1 MNTIKKFLALL
12 DSNERSKIAILFAL
26 MFIGM
31 ILETFGIGLVVPL
44 VYVISD
50 PNSFSNHELFKDTV
64 IANLNHENLII
75 ACLITMLIV
84 YSLKSIFM
92 SFLVWYRFNFVFSF
106 QANLSSRIF
115 KIYLKQP
122 YLFHLKADFSALTQ
136 NLIRETNLLAFY
148 FSIPLLLIFSEVF
161 VLIGILSF
169 LFIME
174 PFGCSILMLIFGV
187 PSYIFNLATKY
198 KINHLGQER
207 RIYEVKRLKHAQQ
220 GLRAIKEI
228 SLLGRQNFLM
238 NLFTHNNHGLAK
250 VEIKENT
257 LQALPNIWL
266 ELLAVVGVIGLAFSM
281 RLKGAHTSELLA
293 SLALFFAAAMRLI
306 PSLTRLINSWGRVKY
321 SKSAVNTLYTELC
334 LINSCV
340 EQKKTSH
347 CISFKKTLRLK
358 DVSFSY
364 PDTSNPVCIK
374 INLTIPFGSLIALVG
389 SSGTGKSTLINIIL
403 GILSPNQGQV
413 LVDEKNIHLNLREW
427 QDHIGY
433 VPQDIYIIDDTLR
446 NNVAFGL
453 ASDEINEQAVE
464 NAIESAQLT
473 NFITSLPDGLDT
485 LLGENGC
492 RLSSGQRQRL
502 GIARALYHNPS
513 ILFMD
518 EGTSAL
524 DANTG
529 QEIMRV
535 IDAMRGNK
543 TVVIVTHNPE
553 NAAYCEKLY
562 QLEQGQLKEVE
573 HRTIEEGAM
582 Q

>member
-187 PSYIFNLATKY
+187 
-198 KINHLGQER
+198 
-207 RIYEVKRLKHAQQ
+207 
-220 GLRAIKEI
+220 
-228 SLLGRQNFLM
+228 
-238 NLFTHNNHGLAK
+238 
-250 VEIKENT
+250 
-257 LQALPNIWL
+257 
-266 ELLAVVGVIGLAFSM
+266 
-281 RLKGAHTSELLA
+281 
-293 SLALFFAAAMRLI
+293 
-306 PSLTRLINSWGRVKY
+306 
-321 SKSAVNTLYTELC
+321 
-334 LINSCV
+334 
-340 EQKKTSH
+340 
-347 CISFKKTLRLK
+347 
-358 DVSFSY
+358 
-364 PDTSNPVCIK
+364 
-374 INLTIPFGSLIALVG
+374 
-389 SSGTGKSTLINIIL
+389 
-403 GILSPNQGQV
+403 
-413 LVDEKNIHLNLREW
+413 
-427 QDHIGY
+427 
-433 VPQDIYIIDDTLR
+433 
-446 NNVAFGL
+446 
-453 ASDEINEQAVE
+453 
-464 NAIESAQLT
+464 
-473 NFITSLPDGLDT
+473 
-485 LLGENGC
+485 
-492 RLSSGQRQRL
+492 
-502 GIARALYHNPS
+502 
-513 ILFMD
+513 
-518 EGTSAL
+518 
-524 DANTG
+524 
-529 QEIMRV
+529 
-535 IDAMRGNK
+535 
-543 TVVIVTHNPE
+543 
-553 NAAYCEKLY
+553 
-562 QLEQGQLKEVE
+562 
-573 HRTIEEGAM
+573 
-582 Q
+582 